1 MSTQLFIDQSAY
13 VDAIVVAVRKR
24 LCAVVD
30 ATKIG
35 AVPELRLYD
44 HEDHDLRTEGRV
56 AAHAGVAMPLV
67 DLCDRLKLSET
78 EELAIWVLLTNEI
91 DSQSRLLLRD
101 LNTEHAADPTI
112 DTLRRVVYAP
122 TRRLRSVV
130 ELAQTGPLRRLLLAV
145 DRDETAPDY
154 RQTLALS
161 SRAVAI
167 AHGETQL
174 GDSLI
179 GIATLA
185 MPTDG
190 CLALDADSI
199 KQIKRA
205 MGSQSFLIV
214 RGRRGIG
221 RRSAIVTAA
230 RGVGILQIDCNK
242 LSTESSAFEQQLR
255 SIERECRVLSLVPLF
270 QNVDSLTPVDGR
282 ERLQQLDSFP
292 GLLLGTAG
300 KDFTPN
306 WQRDVTVVDLAS
318 PTSEQLS
325 AVWAKAI
332 PEASAGDARL
342 MATMYPLA
350 PAMIVAAGARAHQ
363 FADGAEFGASHI
375 AMGIRSISDKKLASL
390 AKRVETSQSWEDL
403 VLPEDQTVA
412 LAELIA
418 RIRQRATVYESWGF
432 ANKLEKGLGVAAL
445 FSGPPGTGKTMAAAL
460 VAKELG
466 LDLFQ
471 IDISKISSKWI
482 GETEKNLS
490 ALFDAAEAAHAM
502 LLFDEADSL
511 FGKRTEV
518 KGSNDR
524 HANQEVN
531 FLLQRLETFT
541 GVCVLTSNHET
552 SIDEAFRRRLAVHV
566 RLPIP
571 GVAERQRIWKA
582 MIPKSA
588 PVAASLDIEPLA
600 QHYAMSGGYIRN
612 AVLRA
617 AFLAADTSGVID
629 NSLLIRAAQLEYE
642 AMGRVAT
649 SHQTFARKDH

>member
-1 MSTQLFIDQSAY
+1 MPNQLFIDQSAY

-24 LCAVVD
+24 LRAVVE

-35 AVPELRLYD
+35 AVPELQVYD
-44 HEDHDLRTEGRV
+44 YDDRELRNEGRV
-56 AAHAGVAMPLV
+56 AARAGVAMPLV
-67 DLCDRLKLSET
+67 DLCERLNLSET
-78 EELAIWVLLTNEI
+78 EELAIWVLLANEI

-101 LNTEHAADPTI
+101 LNTEHAADPTV

-145 DRDETAPDY
+145 RTDREETAPDY

-174 GDSLI
+174 DHSLV

-185 MPTDG
+185 TPTDD

-205 MGSQSFLIV
+205 MASQSLLVV
-214 RGRRGIG
+214 RGLRGIG
-221 RRSAIVTAA
+221 RRSAIVAA
-230 RGVGILQIDCNK
+230 RGGVGILQIDCAK
-242 LSTESSAFEQQLR
+242 LSTASSAFEHQLR
-255 SIERECRVLSLVPLF
+255 SIERECRVLALVPLF
-270 QNVDSLTPVDGR
+270 LNVDSLTPVDGR
-282 ERLQQLDSFP
+282 ERLQQLDSVP
-292 GLLLGTAG
+292 GLVVGTAG

-306 WQRDVTVVDLAS
+306 WQREVTVVDLAS
-318 PTSEQLS
+318 PTSDQLT

-332 PEASAGDARL
+332 PEASHGDAEL

-363 FADGAEFGASHI
+363 FADGAELGASHI

-403 VLPEDQTVA
+403 VLPEDQSIA

-418 RIRQRATVYESWGF
+418 RIRQRATVYEHWGF
-432 ANKLEKGLGVAAL
+432 ANKLGRGLGVAAL

-460 VAKELG
+460 IAKELG

-482 GETEKNLS
+482 GETEKNLA

-541 GVCVLTSNHET
+541 GVCVLTSNHEN
-552 SIDEAFRRRLAVHV
+552 SIDEAFRRRLAVHIH
-566 RLPIP
+566 LPIP
-571 GVAERQRIWKA
+571 EAAERQRIWKA

-588 PVAASLDIEPLA
+588 PVAASLNIEPLA
-600 QHYAMSGGYIRN
+600 KHYAMSGGYIRN
-612 AVLRA
+612 AILRA

-642 AMGRVAT
+642 AMGRVTT
-649 SHQTFARKDH
+649 SHQR